1 MTYINITNLS
11 KYFKNKIIFNN
22 INLKLNKGLYI
33 LYGEN
38 GSGKTTL
45 LRVIKGYTS
54 ITKGNISIEGNII
67 YIPDKVNYPTFWTVN
82 NLLNVLLNYFNVLKE
97 EYESKKE
104 FIINKLLLS
113 EYLETKIKNLSKGTL
128 QKMLLIPTLIQEYDI
143 YLFDEPFQGLDED
156 VSNIYLELINHFIQ
170 NDKLII
176 ISSHLLFKFNNL
188 EYTKIEIDREKK
200 TIVIY
205 SKDII

>member
-11 KYFKNKIIFNN
+11 KYYKNKIIFNN
-22 INLKLNKGLYI
+22 INLKLDKGLYI

-54 ITKGNISIEGNII
+54 ITKGNISIVGNHI
-67 YIPDKVNYPTFWTVN
+67 YIPDKVNYPSFWTVN
-82 NLLNVLLNYFNVLKE
+82 NLLNVLLKYFNVLKE

-128 QKMLLIPTLIQEYDI
+128 QKMLLISTLIQEYDI
-143 YLFDEPFQGLDED
+143 YLFDEPFQGLDEE
-156 VSNIYLELINHFIQ
+156 VSDIYLELINHFIQ
-170 NDKLII
+170 NNKLII
-176 ISSHLLFKFNNL
+176 ISSHLLFKFKDF
-188 EYTKIEIDREKK
+188 EYTKIEIDKEKK
-200 TIVIY
+200 TIAIH

>member
-1 MTYINITNLS
+1 MTYISITNLS

-45 LRVIKGYTS
+45 LRLIKGYTS
-54 ITKGNISIEGNII
+54 ITKGNISIEGNLI

-82 NLLNVLLNYFNVLKE
+82 NLLNILLNYFNVLKE

-156 VSNIYLELINHFIQ
+156 ISNIYLELINYFIQ
-170 NDKLII
+170 NNKLII

-188 EYTKIEIDREKK
+188 EYTKIEIDKEKK
-200 TIVIY
+200 TIAIH